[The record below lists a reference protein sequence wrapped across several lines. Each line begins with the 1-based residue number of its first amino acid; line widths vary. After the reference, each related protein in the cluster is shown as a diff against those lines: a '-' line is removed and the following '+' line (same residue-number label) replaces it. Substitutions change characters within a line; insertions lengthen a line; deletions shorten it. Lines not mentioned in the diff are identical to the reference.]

1 MPSTANSPNSFLCE
15 ACVETLDDA
24 LRAERLG
31 AQRIE
36 LCADLAQDG
45 LTPPADLVGACL
57 RRLAIPLMVMVRPRG
72 GDFDYTASELA
83 RMADDIAR
91 FKSLGVAGVVFGML
105 DTRQRVAVDATRR
118 LAELASPLDVTF
130 HKAIDGARDVLE
142 GLRALREVPEI
153 TRVLS
158 SGGCPTAWQGRDVL
172 RAMHALAGPR
182 IAIIAAGK
190 VSAANRQ
197 QIADYT
203 GVREVHGRRVVEA
216 ESTVG

>member
-1 MPSTANSPNSFLCE
+1 MPSTPLPLLCE

-45 LTPPADLVGACL
+45 LTPPPELVRACL
-57 RRLAIPLMVMVRPRG
+57 RRLTIPLMVMIRPRG
-72 GDFDYTASELA
+72 GDFVYPDDELA
-83 RMADDIAR
+83 QMAEDIVR
-91 FKSLGVAGVVFGML
+91 FKSLGVAGVVLGVL
-105 DTRQRVAVDATRR
+105 DAQHRVDVDATRS
-118 LAELASPLDVTF
+118 LAQLAAPLEVTF
-130 HKAIDGARDVLE
+130 HKAIDAARDVLE
-142 GLRALREVPEI
+142 ALAALREIPAV

-158 SGGCPTAWQGRDVL
+158 SGGCATAWQGRDVL

-190 VSAANRQ
+190 VSTVNRQ

-203 GVREVHGRRVVEA
+203 GVREVHGKRVVEPEIVA
-216 ESTVG
+216 G